1 MEENSQNTPASPNQ
15 QRGILLVNLGT
26 PASPSVPDV
35 RRYLNE
41 FLMDPYVIDAPW
53 LVRKLIVSLFIL
65 PFRPK
70 ASAHAYASIWDTDTG
85 SPLLHESQLLQ
96 QGVANQS
103 KLPCAL
109 AMRYGKP
116 SIEQGLAQLQDQGV
130 QEVLLVALYPHHADS
145 TRTTTIE
152 RTQELLPVG
161 MSLTTLPPFYSDPDY
176 ISALADS
183 LKSHLAQPY
192 DHLLL
197 SYHGLPERHLTVADP
212 TGSHC
217 LASETCCDDPSP
229 AHATCYRHQILQT
242 SKHLQQALQV
252 PQEQLSISF
261 QSRLGRLPWLTP
273 YTDVRLAEL
282 AASGVERLVVACP
295 AFLADNLETLEEM
308 GMQGRKTFEDA
319 GGKTLTLVPCLNASE
334 QWVETLSR
342 WCDGSSKPADA
353 EIIASTL
360 THAADPTA

>member
-1 MEENSQNTPASPNQ
+1 MEEKSKNSPTTAHP

-26 PASPSVPDV
+26 PNSPSVPDV
-35 RRYLNE
+35 RRYLHE

-70 ASAHAYASIWDTDTG
+70 ASAHAYASIWAKDTG

-96 QGVANQS
+96 QGVANQA

-109 AMRYGKP
+109 AMRYGTP

-152 RTQELLPVG
+152 RTVQLLPKG
-161 MSLTTLPPFYSDPDY
+161 MTLTTLPPFYSDPDY
-176 ISALADS
+176 ISALAAS
-183 LKSHLAQPY
+183 LTPHLAEPY

-212 TGSHC
+212 TGNHC
-217 LASETCCDDPSP
+217 LASDSCCDDASP

-242 SKHLQQALQV
+242 SKHLQQALQL
-252 PQEQLSISF
+252 PQEKLSISF

-273 YTDVRLAEL
+273 YTDLRLAEL
-282 AASGVERLVVACP
+282 AANGVERLVVACP

-308 GMQGRKTFEDA
+308 GIQGRKIFADA

-342 WCDGSSKPADA
+342 WCEGTSAPTNAH
-353 EIIASTL
+353 IIASTASRDL
-360 THAADPTA
+360 SPSA